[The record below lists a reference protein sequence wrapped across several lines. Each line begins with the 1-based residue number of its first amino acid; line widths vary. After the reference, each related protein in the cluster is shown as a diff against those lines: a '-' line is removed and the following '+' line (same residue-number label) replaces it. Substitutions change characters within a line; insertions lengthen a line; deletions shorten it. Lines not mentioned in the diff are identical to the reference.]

1 MRIVKVI
8 FAVLV
13 CAASVCWAQNE
24 SLQNESLLIGPG
36 DVLHIQ
42 VLEAADLTQTVRVMD
57 SGEVPLIIGGNVKV
71 AGLTPEGAAEAIQ
84 TDLKEKK
91 YLVDPHVSVSIQQ
104 YTVQD
109 VTILGEVR
117 SPGRYSIGTPL
128 PVLTALAQAHG
139 LDEMADRNITIQRR
153 NSDQRVKYF
162 VSNDPEQALNS
173 HLMVYPGD
181 TILVPKVK
189 IVYVL
194 GDVYHPGG
202 YPMTANDSTM
212 TALEAVSL
220 AGSWQLHARESQTR
234 IIRKQADGTYV
245 EMQVSLS
252 DMVKGK
258 KSDLPLEANDI
269 IYIPFSYAKNLS
281 LGLSNIISAASVAA
295 IYTTTRH

>member
-1 MRIVKVI
+1 MKIVRVI
-8 FAVLV
+8 FVALV

-24 SLQNESLLIGPG
+24 SLLIGPG
-36 DVLHIQ
+36 DLLHIQ

-71 AGLTPEGAAEAIQ
+71 AGLTPQAAAEVIQ

-91 YLVDPHVSVSIQQ
+91 YLVDPHVSVSIEQ
-104 YTVQD
+104 YTAQD
-109 VTILGEVR
+109 VTILGEVKA
-117 SPGRYSIGTPL
+117 PGRYSIQTPL

-139 LDEMADRNITIQRR
+139 LGEMADRNIIIQRR

-173 HLMVYPGD
+173 PMVVYPGD

-189 IVYVL
+189 IVYVI
-194 GDVYHPGG
+194 GDVTRPGG
-202 YPMTANDSTM
+202 YPMTANDSTL

-220 AGSWQLHARESQTR
+220 AGSWQLHARQSHTR
-234 IIRKQADGTYV
+234 IIRKQPNGTYI

-258 KSDLPLEANDI
+258 RSDLPLEANDI
-269 IYIPFSYAKNLS
+269 IYVPFSYLKNFALETA
-281 LGLSNIISAASVAA
+281 NIVSAASAAA
-295 IYTTTRH
+295 IYTSTRR

>member
-1 MRIVKVI
+1 MKIVRVI
-8 FAVLV
+8 FAALV

-24 SLQNESLLIGPG
+24 SLLIGPG
-36 DVLHIQ
+36 DLLHIQ

-71 AGLTPEGAAEAIQ
+71 AGLTPQAAAEVIQ

-91 YLVDPHVSVSIQQ
+91 YLVDPHVSVSIEQ
-104 YTVQD
+104 YTAQD
-109 VTILGEVR
+109 VTILGEVKA
-117 SPGRYSIGTPL
+117 PGRYSIQTPL
-128 PVLTALAQAHG
+128 PVLSALAQAHG
-139 LDEMADRNITIQRR
+139 LGEMADRNIIIQRR

-173 HLMVYPGD
+173 PMVVYPGD

-189 IVYVL
+189 IVYVI
-194 GDVYHPGG
+194 GDVTRPGG
-202 YPMTANDSTM
+202 YPMTANDSTL

-220 AGSWQLHARESQTR
+220 AGSWQLHARQSHTR
-234 IIRKQADGTYV
+234 IIRKQPNGTYI

-258 KSDLPLEANDI
+258 RSDLPLEANDI
-269 IYIPFSYAKNLS
+269 IYVPFSYLKNFALETA
-281 LGLSNIISAASVAA
+281 NIVSAASAAA
-295 IYTTTRH
+295 IYTSTRR

>member
-1 MRIVKVI
+1 MKIVRVI
-8 FAVLV
+8 FAALV

-24 SLQNESLLIGPG
+24 SLLIGPG
-36 DVLHIQ
+36 DLLHIQ

-71 AGLTPEGAAEAIQ
+71 AGLTPQAAAEVIQ

-91 YLVDPHVSVSIQQ
+91 YLVDPHVSVSIEQ
-104 YTVQD
+104 YTAQD
-109 VTILGEVR
+109 VTILGEVKA
-117 SPGRYSIGTPL
+117 PGRYSIQTPL

-139 LDEMADRNITIQRR
+139 LGEMADRNIIIQRR

-173 HLMVYPGD
+173 PMVVYPGD

-189 IVYVL
+189 IVYVI
-194 GDVYHPGG
+194 GDVTRPGG
-202 YPMTANDSTM
+202 YPMTANDSTL

-220 AGSWQLHARESQTR
+220 AGSWQLHARQSHTR
-234 IIRKQADGTYV
+234 IIRKQPNGTYI

-258 KSDLPLEANDI
+258 RSDLPLEANDI
-269 IYIPFSYAKNLS
+269 IYVPFSYLKNFALETA
-281 LGLSNIISAASVAA
+281 NIVSAASAAA
-295 IYTTTRH
+295 IYTSTRR